1 MLSKYKLIIFDWD
14 GTLMDSVPRIV
25 DSMQAAAKE
34 LGLEAVSNQ
43 AIRDIIGLSL
53 EKAISNLWPDL
64 TPDEILRVQHCYG
77 QHFLDKN
84 TKAMPFF
91 TGAIELLDWLKTHP
105 SKPLLA
111 VATGK
116 KRMGLERILKE
127 YKMHH
132 YFAAT
137 RCGDESHSKP
147 HPQMLEYLLNRLNIK
162 PAEAL
167 MLGDTDYDIHMAQ
180 AAGMDALAVTY
191 GAHTNARL
199 QAAKPTVLCK
209 DVAQIKQ
216 WLNKQ

>member
-53 EKAISNLWPDL
+53 EEAILTLWPNL
-64 TPDEILRVQHCYG
+64 TAGDIEGIQNCYG
-77 QHFLDKN
+77 QYFLDKN
-84 TKAMPFF
+84 TKPMPFF
-91 TGAIELLDWLKTHP
+91 AGAIELLDWLKAHP

-116 KRMGLERILKE
+116 KRVGLERILKE
-127 YKMHH
+127 HTMHD

-147 HPQMLEYLLNRLNIK
+147 HPQMLEYLLDTLNIE
-162 PAEAL
+162 PQQAL
-167 MLGDTDYDIHMAQ
+167 MLGDTDYDMHMAQ
-180 AAGMDALAVTY
+180 AAGMDCLAVTY
-191 GAHTNARL
+191 GAHKKERL
-199 QAAKPTVLCK
+199 EAANPTVLCE
-209 DVAQIKQ
+209 DVAKIQQ
-216 WLNKQ
+216 WLSK